1 MQTGCP
7 SSWRDLHR
15 GNATNGASLLL
26 RLVSAIGDRLLFQRR
41 CVVRRHSAVSLRLTS
56 SFPMRAQPDVPI
68 HFPVMSPTHVIFDTS
83 APSSPGGQSIRTSV
97 LPSLD
102 NSPAYPSMSLSEPS
116 EPRRATRSPTPSPQV
131 MSPNVRLPTPL
142 SDDYPSPRATP
153 PPTMLFERSP
163 LSMRQPPADLS
174 ASFPASTSYNTPLG
188 GSLLS
193 EAGGARAYT
202 DPLLNPGAGGSRVQS
217 PFSDIHAADAWASSP
232 EHVSPVAGSAQPAFL
247 DDVRS
252 PSMASDLTLDSD
264 EDFDVMSPRS
274 GMFSPT
280 GRNSHVDDDDPFEVG
295 SQHESEASWTSVG
308 PHSPAHRPF

>member
-102 NSPAYPSMSLSEPS
+102 NSPAYPSMTLSEPS
-116 EPRRATRSPTPSPQV
+116 EPRRATRSPTSSPQV

-280 GRNSHVDDDDPFEVG
+280 GRNSHVDDEDPFEVG